1 MPRRTATVD
10 HTISSSTRSTR
21 STKAATE
28 EQKTEAETLESIE
41 ETEEESEKINEVDL
55 RDLIFLGKISST
67 FEISGFKFK
76 VSTLTTAQQRDI
88 YADIMTAESSSRLT
102 EIKPIVLARA
112 IESVNGATLETFFSG
127 DEDLDVFDKRYEVIA
142 SWQMALVDRIYQEY
156 EGLVERTNK
165 NFGIDEVKK

>member
-10 HTISSSTRSTR
+10 HTISSSRRSKR

-28 EQKTEAETLESIE
+28 EEKTEDETLEGIE
-41 ETEEESEKINEVDL
+41 EVEESNQIENVDL

-67 FEISGFKFK
+67 FEISGFSFR

-88 YADIMTAESSSRLT
+88 YADIMTAESTSRLT

-112 IESVNGATLETFFSG
+112 IEAVNGAAVETFYKG
-127 DEDLDVFDKRYEVIA
+127 DEDLDIFDKRYEVIA
-142 SWQMALVDRIYQEY
+142 TWQMALVDRLYQEY
-156 EGLVERTNK
+156 ESLVERTNK
-165 NFGIDEVKK
+165 DFGIDQIKK